1 MEVGVTTLR
10 FVRLTADGQ
19 HLVLADSAGTEFT
32 IEASAD
38 LLLALRKALAPLS
51 AASDDEL
58 RPAQIQARL
67 RAGATVEQL
76 VAEFGVDENRVRR
89 FEGPVTQER
98 AYVAQRSQ
106 RARIKGNTDEI
117 TLGDQ
122 IERLLLDRGQ
132 SAESLVWDATR
143 GEEPFWQVSVTRG
156 GAVAHFG
163 FDTSLQSVW
172 PLDDVARTLIGLAP
186 TNSPRLV
193 PVPAETPKV
202 VPPKVET
209 PQPAPVIPTPPRTV
223 LPPVAEVPTPVA
235 EVQLPVAET
244 VSSFEPAAADMNQDP
259 IEPAALLEDEVRPAA
274 KKSKRAS
281 VPSWDEIL
289 FGGNE

>member
-38 LLLALRKALAPLS
+38 LLLALRKALAPIS

-76 VAEFGVDENRVRR
+76 VMEFGVDENRVRR

-106 RARIKGNTDEI
+106 RARIKGNTEEI

-122 IERLLLDRGQ
+122 IEQLLLDRGQ
-132 SAESLVWDATR
+132 STDSLVWDATR

-193 PVPAETPKV
+193 PVPVEATKPAA
-202 VPPKVET
+202 PKVEASQPT
-209 PQPAPVIPTPPRTV
+209 PVLPEPPRTV
-223 LPPVAEVPTPVA
+223 LPPVAAIPEPA
-235 EVQLPVAET
+235 IEISET
-244 VSSFEPAAADMNQDP
+244 VASFEPAADEINQELTESP
-259 IEPAALLEDEVRPAA
+259 TQLVEEVKPAA

>member
-1 MEVGVTTLR
+1 MEAEVSTLR
-10 FVRLTADGQ
+10 FVRLTADNQ
-19 HLVLADSAGTEFT
+19 HLVFADAQGTEFT

-38 LLLALRKALAPLS
+38 LLLALRKALAPIS

-67 RAGATVEQL
+67 RAGMTVEQL
-76 VAEFGVDENRVRR
+76 VSEFGVDESRVRR
-89 FEGPVTQER
+89 FEGPVMQER

-122 IERLLLDRGQ
+122 IENLLHDRGQ
-132 SAESLVWDATR
+132 STEQLVWDATR
-143 GEEPFWQVSVTRG
+143 GEETFWTVSVTRG
-156 GAVAHFG
+156 GAIAHFG
-163 FDTSLQSVW
+163 FDTSSQSVW

-186 TNSPRLV
+186 TNQPRLV
-193 PVPAETPKV
+193 PVPTESVPTKPASVTPITPKPTATPEPV
-202 VPPKVET
+202 APQVSTPEIEPEPIAPKVET
-209 PQPAPVIPTPPRTV
+209 VK
-223 LPPVAEVPTPVA
+223 
-235 EVQLPVAET
+235 
-244 VSSFEPAAADMNQDP
+244 SFEPDITEVNQDP
-259 IEPAALLEDEVRPAA
+259 VTNLTPEVKPAA

-289 FGGNE
+289 FGGND

>member
-1 MEVGVTTLR
+1 MATLR
-10 FVRLTADGQ
+10 FVRITADGQ

-122 IERLLLDRGQ
+122 IEQLLLDRGQ
-132 SAESLVWDATR
+132 STESLVWDATR

-193 PVPAETPKV
+193 PVPAEAPKAPPAKV
-202 VPPKVET
+202 EAPKVET
-209 PQPAPVIPTPPRTV
+209 VQPTPVLPEPPRTV
-223 LPPVAEVPTPVA
+223 LPPVAEVLTPT
-235 EVQLPVAET
+235 AET
-244 VSSFEPAAADMNQDP
+244 VSSFEPAATEINQDL
-259 IEPAALLEDEVRPAA
+259 IEPAIQNEDEAKPAA